1 MKTSPQDVRQQQF
14 KLKFRGFNI
23 EEVDNYLELIAVELE
38 ELNKE
43 NDSLK
48 SEIKKMAQEIEEYKK
63 AENDFRRMISSAQD
77 FRKDAI
83 EKANQE
89 SQLIIKQAEM
99 KAAETLKGAEE
110 KTAKIEKDIDGLKAQ
125 KRQFEV
131 LLRALIENHMKLLD
145 MMGEGTETEKTKTD

>member
-14 KLKFRGFNI
+14 KLKFRGFDI

-110 KTAKIEKDIDGLKAQ
+110 KIAKIEKDIDGLKAQ

-145 MMGEGTETEKTKTD
+145 MMGEGTETERTKTD

>member
-1 MKTSPQDVRQQQF
+1 MKTSPQDIRQQQF
-14 KLKFRGFNI
+14 KLKFRGFDI

-110 KTAKIEKDIDGLKAQ
+110 KIAKIEKDIDGLKAQ

-131 LLRALIENHMKLLD
+131 LLRALIENHMKLLN
-145 MMGEGTETEKTKTD
+145 MMGEETETERTKTD

>member
-14 KLKFRGFNI
+14 KLKFRGFDI

-89 SQLIIKQAEM
+89 SQLIIKQAET

-110 KTAKIEKDIDGLKAQ
+110 KIVKIEKDIDGLKAQ

-145 MMGEGTETEKTKTD
+145 MMGEGAEMERTKI

>member
-145 MMGEGTETEKTKTD
+145 MMGEGTETERTKT

>member
-1 MKTSPQDVRQQQF
+1 MKTSPQDIRQQQF
-14 KLKFRGFNI
+14 KLKFRGFDI

-110 KTAKIEKDIDGLKAQ
+110 KIAKIEKDIDGLKAQ

-145 MMGEGTETEKTKTD
+145 MMGEETETERTKTD

>member
-1 MKTSPQDVRQQQF
+1 MKTSPQDIRQQQF
-14 KLKFRGFNI
+14 KLRFRGFDI

-110 KTAKIEKDIDGLKAQ
+110 KIAKIEKDIDGLKAQ

-145 MMGEGTETEKTKTD
+145 MMGEETETERTKTD

>member
-14 KLKFRGFNI
+14 KLKFRGFDI

-145 MMGEGTETEKTKTD
+145 MMGEGTETERTKTD